1 MTHLEAQNI
10 TVVIRE
16 RKIIQE
22 VSLSAM
28 PGQITALTGVSG
40 SGKSTLLA
48 TLGLLV
54 TPTSGKVT
62 IDGHD
67 TSPWPEKKRAQFWAQ
82 KAAFIYQDYGT
93 LADETVG
100 ANVTL
105 SDRDFKRN
113 RQTVEEALTQVGL
126 EGRSLE
132 PATVLSG
139 GEKQRLGIARALYK
153 RADVL
158 YADEPTASL
167 DHHNSQLIYD
177 LLRKRAD
184 AGATVLVATHDD
196 WLISRCDAVYQLP

>member
-1 MTHLEAQNI
+1 MTRLEAQNI

-28 PGQITALTGVSG
+28 PGQITALTGISG

-54 TPTSGKVT
+54 TPISGKVT
-62 IDGHD
+62 IDGHN

-93 LADETVG
+93 LTDETVG

-126 EGRSLE
+126 KGRSLE

>member
-1 MTHLEAQNI
+1 MTQAHGQRRNGPSFGLRRRPSYTRI
-10 TVVIRE
+10 TE
-16 RKIIQE
+16 
-22 VSLSAM
+22 
-28 PGQITALTGVSG
+28 
-40 SGKSTLLA
+40 
-48 TLGLLV
+48 
-54 TPTSGKVT
+54 
-62 IDGHD
+62 H
-67 TSPWPEKKRAQFWAQ
+67 
-82 KAAFIYQDYGT
+82 
-93 LADETVG
+93 
-100 ANVTL
+100 VTL

>member
-40 SGKSTLLA
+40 SGKSILLA

-54 TPTSGKVT
+54 TPISGKVT

-93 LADETVG
+93 LTDETVG